1 MFKTE
6 IRVTNFEYGGKM
18 TWVAGRHTLKFGWD
32 YRRYQGSEEG
42 RQQASGV
49 FGFTVRTRAG

>member
-1 MFKTE
+1 
-6 IRVTNFEYGGKM
+6 M